1 MNSQKYSRVIII
13 FLIGVVSL
21 LFLHPTSLSA
31 KSKSKVIYRDDKNNY
46 FFFVPPKGW
55 TIEKYSD
62 PRTKVAFHHPD
73 EHNVLLRFIVREV
86 PGYTFLEMK
95 RDAEEVCQTWR
106 GKGVIFELKE
116 TEILGVKGITLT
128 TGNLLP
134 NLYSRILKCIKFGIH
149 FSVAFHAPKT
159 TFRKYLEEVTKSINS
174 IVVLKPASLDAGKAK
189 QQQIGHYIR
198 SAELISEM
206 GDHEEACNILKEL
219 MREFPNDKNVQR
231 TFKKLKC
238 E

>member
-1 MNSQKYSRVIII
+1 LFCDINVLFIPQNGVHYYLKYLLRVLSR
-13 FLIGVVSL
+13 
-21 LFLHPTSLSA
+21 
-31 KSKSKVIYRDDKNNY
+31 
-46 FFFVPPKGW
+46 PPKCYLGVRNLSN
-55 TIEKYSD
+55 I
-62 PRTKVAFHHPD
+62 V
-73 EHNVLLRFIVREV
+73 LRFIVREV

-95 RDAEEVCQTWR
+95 RDAEEVRQTWR
-106 GKGVIFELKE
+106 SKGVIIELKE
-116 TEILGVKGITLT
+116 TEVIGVKGITLT
-128 TGNLLP
+128 TGDLLP
-134 NLYSRILKCIKFGIH
+134 NLCSRILKFIKFGVH
-149 FSVAFHAPKT
+149 FSVTLHAPKA
-159 TFRKYLEEVTKSINS
+159 TFQKYLKEVTKSINS
-174 IVVLKPASLDAGKAK
+174 IVVLKPASLDAEKAK